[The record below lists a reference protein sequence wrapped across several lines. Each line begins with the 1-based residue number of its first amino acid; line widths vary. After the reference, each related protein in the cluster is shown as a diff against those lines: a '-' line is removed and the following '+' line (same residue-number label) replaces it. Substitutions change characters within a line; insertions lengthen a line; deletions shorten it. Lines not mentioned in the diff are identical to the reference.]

1 MADPST
7 IDRSRSILPCYT
19 AKHCARHVS
28 TVTLFNMHVA
38 QAKHNRS
45 IAIDLH
51 GNYLRTYKGSD
62 HVHSTQQA

>member
-1 MADPST
+1 
-7 IDRSRSILPCYT
+7 
-19 AKHCARHVS
+19 VS
-28 TVTLFNMHVA
+28 ACTLTLFNMHVT

-62 HVHSTQQA
+62 HSTQQA